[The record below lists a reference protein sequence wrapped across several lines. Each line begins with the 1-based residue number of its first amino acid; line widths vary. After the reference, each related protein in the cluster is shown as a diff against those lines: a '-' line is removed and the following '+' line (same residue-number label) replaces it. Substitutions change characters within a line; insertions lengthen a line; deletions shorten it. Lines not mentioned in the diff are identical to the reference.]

1 MKETSY
7 EKILRRSKEVQ
18 DDEVRLAEE
27 LVQVLKETPPHP
39 IWGKGNWLGLVE
51 RWESAET
58 VIAALKLCMKIVRE
72 QDPLTM
78 QNLSRQLR
86 HWRRVQGH
94 ENVGWLEV
102 REVNGRGPYVYY
114 RCFVE

>member
-1 MKETSY
+1 MKCDLQKNWCRCSRRR
-7 EKILRRSKEVQ
+7 LRI
-18 DDEVRLAEE
+18 
-27 LVQVLKETPPHP
+27 PY
-39 IWGKGNWLGLVE
+39 GGLVE